1 MKKLLYLIAALAVG
15 FIISSCEKMD
25 DPFDSEGFMPISE
38 AGIYDNLLPDSTY
51 SYYEIRR
58 FLAYDTTSYSVIT
71 SFGANTYTDP
81 IPPIYTGICDSMS
94 QIAYCENIMTIK
106 DNKVKFW
113 TNMSDV
119 STFIGAIDTKNEA
132 LLLAHFMGF
141 FFKYDDKENGI
152 KENGDSYVI
161 HAFRYVSTCSP
172 VQLDRFSIKIYKNG
186 EIWILGK
193 ETESKVDG
201 ACM

>member
-15 FIISSCEKMD
+15 FIISSCEKIE
-25 DPFDSEGFMPISE
+25 DPFDSEGFEPIVE

-71 SFGANTYTDP
+71 SFGANTYTDS
-81 IPPIYTGICDSMS
+81 IQPIYIGICDSMS
-94 QIAYCENIMTIK
+94 QIAYSENIMSIK

-113 TNMSDV
+113 TSISDV
-119 STFIGAIDTKNEA
+119 TTFLGAIDTKNEA
-132 LLLAHFMGF
+132 LLLAHFMGLF
-141 FFKYDDKENGI
+141 FRFDDKENGI
-152 KENGDSYVI
+152 KENTDSYVI
-161 HAFRYVSTCSP
+161 HAFRYISTCSP
-172 VQLDRFSIKIYKNG
+172 VQLDRFSLKIYKNG

>member
-1 MKKLLYLIAALAVG
+1 MKKILYLIAALAVG
-15 FIISSCEKMD
+15 CIIFSCAKLE
-25 DPFDSEGFMPISE
+25 DPFDSEGFEPIIE

-58 FLAYDTTSYSVIT
+58 FLLYDTTSYSVIT
-71 SFGANTYTDP
+71 SFGANTYPDS
-81 IPPIYTGICDSMS
+81 IQPIYKGICDTMS
-94 QIAYCENIMTIK
+94 QVAYCENIMSIK
-106 DNKVKFW
+106 DNHVKFW
-113 TNMSDV
+113 TNLSDIP
-119 STFIGAIDTKNEA
+119 TFLGTIDTKNEA

-141 FFKYDDKENGI
+141 FFRFDDKENGI
-152 KENGDSYVI
+152 KETGDSYVI

-172 VQLDRFSIKIYKNG
+172 VQLDRFSLKIYRSG
-186 EIWILGK
+186 EVWILGR